1 MSNTTEPRP
10 DINLEQQRKRAK
22 ELRRAHGA
30 GSVEAALRV
39 VRHFPRA
46 RGQDAAQVLASP
58 FTLSDAQLVVARE
71 AGFASWPE
79 LKHHIERARL
89 GADGALEDVLSAAI
103 AGDAGAVRAALA
115 ARPELSRRS
124 IHLAAALGDAP
135 SALALLDES
144 PSLATTRGGQRQWTP
159 LYTCCSSRHGRGDAS
174 IASAR
179 ARIAARLLALGAN
192 PNDEIETYDAPG
204 GFRCALQGAVRDVA
218 SAELVAVLLDAKAS
232 LLPTYGAAGAPIP
245 LTDAVAGGDLGCLER
260 LLAARP
266 EVWEAREALEAA
278 IFHDRP
284 DMAARL
290 IEYGAQPEAA
300 GRWWGNGG
308 SCLHGAILLRRT
320 RPLLDVLLSSGVDVA
335 RRDHDGRTAYAVAV
349 RTGHDVAA
357 ELLRERGAGDAELGD
372 VDRVIAACLR
382 LATDDVR
389 RVVAAAPDLAT
400 HYRPS
405 DHSMIGWAIRN
416 GRSVSVPLLLEAG
429 LDPNVVDADGNT
441 PLHLATAAGDHD
453 VAEALLA
460 AGASRTAR
468 NYLGRTPFGDAIPA
482 DEQRDRDELF
492 ERATDAVVFGDLE
505 TLRELLDDEPDL
517 VRWRSPR
524 VHRATLLLYCG
535 ANGTE
540 SPRQRTPANAPAVAQ
555 LLVDRGADPNAAGNF
570 YGGGRGA
577 TTLAMVLTS
586 VFPIEAGVDADLVR
600 VLVRAGARLDLWTGG
615 GPMVWAINRGR
626 YESARVL
633 AEAGVAIDNLFFAAG
648 LNRVDVLAALLAR
661 GADVNT
667 RYWAGATA
675 LHAAAS
681 MGHKDATMFLLE
693 RGADPTLR
701 ETSWNSTAAG
711 MARWLKHHEIVQLIE
726 EHGSNATTRSPR

>member
-30 GSVEAALRV
+30 GSAEAALRI
-39 VRHFPRA
+39 VRHLPRA
-46 RGQDAAQVLASP
+46 RGQDAAQVFASP

-71 AGFASWPE
+71 AGFASWPA
-79 LKHHIERARL
+79 LKHHVERSRL
-89 GADGALEDVLSAAI
+89 GADGALEEVLSAAL
-103 AGDAGAVRAALA
+103 AGDAAAVRA

-144 PSLATTRGGQRQWTP
+144 PSLATARGGQRQWTP

-192 PNDEIETYDAPG
+192 PNDEVASYDAPG
-204 GFRCALQGAVRDVA
+204 GFRSALQGAARDVA
-218 SAELVAVLLDAKAS
+218 SAELVGVLLDAGAS
-232 LLPTYGAAGAPIP
+232 LLPTYGAAGPPIP
-245 LTDAVAGGDLGCLER
+245 LTDVVAGGDLACFER
-260 LLAARP
+260 MLAARP
-266 EVWEAREALEAA
+266 HPWQAREALEAA

-290 IEYGAQPEAA
+290 IEIGAQPDAA

-308 SCLHGAILLRRT
+308 SCLHGAILLRRE
-320 RPLLDVLLSSGVDVA
+320 RPLLDVLLSSGVDVGK
-335 RRDHDGRTAYAVAV
+335 RDHDGRTAYAVAV

-357 ELLRERGAGDAELGD
+357 ELLRRRGAGDAELGV

-382 LATDDVR
+382 LATEDVR
-389 RVVAAAPDLAT
+389 RLVAADPDLAT
-400 HYRPS
+400 RYRPN
-405 DHSMIGWAIRN
+405 DHLMLSWAIRN
-416 GRSVSVPLLLEAG
+416 GRSESVPLLLEAG
-429 LDPNVVDADGNT
+429 LDPNVVDAVGDT
-441 PLHLATAAGDHD
+441 PLHVAVTAGDQD
-453 VAEALLA
+453 AAAALQA
-460 AGASRTAR
+460 AGASRTAT
-468 NYLGRTPFGDAIPA
+468 NFLGRTPFGDPLPA
-482 DEQRDRDELF
+482 DEQRERDELF
-492 ERATDAVVFGDLE
+492 ERAADAVAFGDLE
-505 TLRELLDDEPDL
+505 TLSELLDAEPDL
-517 VRWRSPR
+517 VHRRSPR

-540 SPRQRTPANAPAVAQ
+540 SPRQRTPPNAPAVAQ
-555 LLVDRGADPNAAGNF
+555 LLIDRGADPNDAGTF

-600 VLVRAGARLDLWTGG
+600 VLVRGGARLDLWTDG
-615 GPMVWAINRGR
+615 GPMFWAIERGR

-633 AEAGVAIDNLFFAAG
+633 AEAGVAVDNLLFAAG

-661 GADVNT
+661 GGDVNT
-667 RYWAGATA
+667 RHWSGNTA

-681 MGHKDATMFLLE
+681 MGHREATTFLLE
-693 RGADPTLR
+693 HGADPTLR

-711 MARWLKHHEIVQLIE
+711 KARWLEHEEIVALIE
-726 EHGSNATTRSPR
+726 EHGSNPAHR